1 VAKQSGLGANFY
13 VGGYNISGDVGSL
26 GSISGGNAPLEVTAI
41 DKSAFER
48 IGGLR
53 NGTIEFSTFYNTA
66 ALQEHVALKGLLTT
80 DRTVT
85 YAQGTTI
92 GDPAACMTAKQI
104 NYDFTRAADGSLT
117 TAVQAQS
124 NGYGLEWGI
133 QLTAGVRTDTG
144 ATNGASV
151 DTTGSLSFGIQ
162 AYLQVF
168 AFSGTDI
175 TFTVQDSANDSTFAT
190 ITGLGSFTQVTAGPT
205 TERIASTNTTTV
217 RRYLRLATTTS
228 GGFSSCSFSVVFVK
242 NEIASQVF

>member
-1 VAKQSGLGANFY
+1 MAKQSGLGDNFY
-13 VGGYNISGDVGSL
+13 IGGYNISGDVGSL
-26 GSISGGNAPLEVTAI
+26 GTISGGNAPLEVTAI

-48 IGGLR
+48 IGGQR

-80 DRTVT
+80 DRTLT
-85 YAQGTTI
+85 YARGTTI

-133 QLTAGVRTDTG
+133 QLTAGVRTDTT
-144 ATNGASV
+144 ATSPATGV
-151 DTTGSLSFGIQ
+151 DTTASASFGIQ

-168 AFSGTDI
+168 AFSGTSV
-175 TFTVQDSANDSTFAT
+175 TVTVQDSADNASFAN
-190 ITGLGSFTQVTAGPT
+190 ISGLSAFTAVTAAPGE
-205 TERIASTNTTTV
+205 ERIASTNTTTV
-217 RRYLRLATTTS
+217 RRYLRVITS
-228 GGFSSCSFSVVFVK
+228 GTFSNAAFSVVVVK
-242 NEIASQVF
+242 NEIAGQVF